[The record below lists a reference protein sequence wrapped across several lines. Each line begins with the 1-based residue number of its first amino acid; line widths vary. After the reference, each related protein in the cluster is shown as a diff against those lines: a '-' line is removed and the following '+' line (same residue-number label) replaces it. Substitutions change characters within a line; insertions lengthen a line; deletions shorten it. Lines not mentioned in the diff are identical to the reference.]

1 MKGDTMTKY
10 RFSDG
15 AAIVFGGSGGLGTGI
30 VKLLAESGSDVA
42 FTYHKNKE
50 GAENNLK
57 SIEDI
62 GRNGLIGGVDLLDIK
77 NVQSF
82 VDEAKEKFGRIH
94 SVIFAT
100 GPFLNIMPVLEAEP
114 EDVYHTLDTDIK
126 GFYHVLRA
134 VVPVLNEGGGGSIT
148 ALTTAAI
155 HKYISTDG
163 LSSIP
168 KAGVQHL
175 CTAIAR
181 EEGHHGIRANCVA
194 VGLIAVG
201 LSQEIDSPPGGIL
214 DQWMSQVPLGRAGD
228 PNELFDA
235 VVFLASDNAGYISGQ
250 SLPVDGGYSG

>member
-1 MKGDTMTKY
+1 MTKY
-10 RFSDG
+10 RFSEG

-30 VKLLAESGSDVA
+30 VNLLAESGSDVA
-42 FTYHKNKE
+42 FSYHKNKE
-50 GAENNLK
+50 SAEKNL
-57 SIEDI
+57 SGIEKI
-62 GRNGLIGGVDLLDIK
+62 GRSGLIAGVDLLDMK
-77 NVQSF
+77 NVQNF
-82 VDEAKEKFGRIH
+82 VNDAKEKFGRIH

-100 GPFLNIMPVLEAEP
+100 GPFLHIMPVLEAKP
-114 EDVYHTLDTDIK
+114 EDVYKTLDTDIK

-134 VVPVLNEGGGGSIT
+134 VVPVLKEGGGGSIT

-214 DQWMSQVPLGRAGD
+214 DQWMNQVPLGRAGD
-228 PNELFDA
+228 PKELFDA

>member
-1 MKGDTMTKY
+1 MTKY
-10 RFSDG
+10 RFSEG

-30 VKLLAESGSDVA
+30 VNLLAESGSDVA
-42 FTYHKNKE
+42 FSFHKNKE
-50 GAENNLK
+50 SAEKNL
-57 SIEDI
+57 SGIEKI
-62 GRNGLIGGVDLLDIK
+62 GRSGLIAGVDLLDMK
-77 NVQSF
+77 NVQNF
-82 VDEAKEKFGRIH
+82 VNDAKEKFGRIH

-100 GPFLNIMPVLEAEP
+100 GPFLHIMPVLEAKP
-114 EDVYHTLDTDIK
+114 EDVYKTIDTDIK

-134 VVPVLNEGGGGSIT
+134 VVPVLKEGGGGSIT

-214 DQWMSQVPLGRAGD
+214 DQWMNQVPLGRAGD
-228 PNELFDA
+228 PKELFDA

>member
-1 MKGDTMTKY
+1 MTKY
-10 RFSDG
+10 RFSEG

-30 VKLLAESGSDVA
+30 VNLLAESGSDVA
-42 FTYHKNKE
+42 FSYHKNKE
-50 GAENNLK
+50 SAEKNL
-57 SIEDI
+57 SGIEKI
-62 GRNGLIGGVDLLDIK
+62 GRSGLIAGVDLLDMK
-77 NVQSF
+77 NVQNF
-82 VDEAKEKFGRIH
+82 VNDAKEKFGRIH

-100 GPFLNIMPVLEAEP
+100 GPFLHIMPVLEAKP
-114 EDVYHTLDTDIK
+114 EDVYKTIDTDIK

-134 VVPVLNEGGGGSIT
+134 VVPVLKEGGGGSIT

-214 DQWMSQVPLGRAGD
+214 DQWMNQVPLARAGD
-228 PNELFDA
+228 PKELFDA

>member
-1 MKGDTMTKY
+1 MTKY
-10 RFSDG
+10 RFSKG

-30 VKLLAESGSDVA
+30 VNLLAESGSDVA
-42 FTYHKNKE
+42 FSYHKNKE
-50 GAENNLK
+50 SAEKNL
-57 SIEDI
+57 SGIEKI
-62 GRNGLIGGVDLLDIK
+62 GRSGLIASVDLLDMK
-77 NVQSF
+77 NVQNF
-82 VDEAKEKFGRIH
+82 VNDAKEKFGRIH

-100 GPFLNIMPVLEAEP
+100 GPFLHIMPVLEAKP
-114 EDVYHTLDTDIK
+114 EDVYKTIDTDIK

-134 VVPVLNEGGGGSIT
+134 VVPVLKEGGGGSIT

-214 DQWMSQVPLGRAGD
+214 DQWMNQVPLGRAGD
-228 PNELFDA
+228 PKELFDA

>member
-1 MKGDTMTKY
+1 M
-10 RFSDG
+10 
-15 AAIVFGGSGGLGTGI
+15 
-30 VKLLAESGSDVA
+30 
-42 FTYHKNKE
+42 
-50 GAENNLK
+50 
-57 SIEDI
+57 
-62 GRNGLIGGVDLLDIK
+62 GRSGLIGSVDLLDMT
-77 NVQSF
+77 NVQNF

-100 GPFLNIMPVLEAEP
+100 GPFLHIMPVLEADP
-114 EDVYHTLDTDIK
+114 KDVYYTLDADIK
-126 GFYHVLRA
+126 GLYHVLRA
-134 VVPVLNEGGGGSIT
+134 VVPLLKEGGGGSIT

-214 DQWMSQVPLGRAGD
+214 DQWMNQVPLGRAGD
-228 PNELFDA
+228 PQELFDA
-235 VVFLASDNAGYISGQ
+235 VVFLASNNAGYISGQ

>member
-1 MKGDTMTKY
+1 MTKY
-10 RFSDG
+10 RFSEG
-15 AAIVFGGSGGLGTGI
+15 AALVFGGSGGLGTGI
-30 VKLLAESGSDVA
+30 VNLLAESGSDVA
-42 FTYHKNKE
+42 FTYYKNKE
-50 GAENNLK
+50 SAESNLK
-57 SIEDI
+57 NIEGM
-62 GRNGLIGGVDLLDIK
+62 GRSGLIGSVDLLDMT
-77 NVQSF
+77 NVQNF
-82 VDEAKEKFGRIH
+82 VDETKEKFGRIH

-100 GPFLNIMPVLEAEP
+100 GPFLHIMPVLEADP
-114 EDVYHTLDTDIK
+114 KDVYYTLDADIK

-134 VVPVLNEGGGGSIT
+134 VVPALKEGGGGSIT

-181 EEGHHGIRANCVA
+181 EEGHNGIRANCVA
-194 VGLIAVG
+194 VCLIAVG

-214 DQWMSQVPLGRAGD
+214 DQWMNQVPLGRAGD
-228 PNELFDA
+228 PQELFDA
-235 VVFLASDNAGYISGQ
+235 VVFLASENAGYISGQ

>member
-1 MKGDTMTKY
+1 MTKY
-10 RFSDG
+10 RFSEG

-30 VKLLAESGSDVA
+30 VNLLAESGSDVA
-42 FTYHKNKE
+42 FSYHKNKE
-50 GAENNLK
+50 SAEKNL
-57 SIEDI
+57 SGIEKI
-62 GRNGLIGGVDLLDIK
+62 GRSGLIASVDLLDMK
-77 NVQSF
+77 NVQNF
-82 VDEAKEKFGRIH
+82 VNDAKEKFGRIH

-100 GPFLNIMPVLEAEP
+100 GPFLHIMPVLEAKP
-114 EDVYHTLDTDIK
+114 EDVYKTIDTDIK

-134 VVPVLNEGGGGSIT
+134 VVPILKEGGGGSIT

-214 DQWMSQVPLGRAGD
+214 DQWMNQVPLGRAGD
-228 PNELFDA
+228 PKELFDA

>member
-1 MKGDTMTKY
+1 MSSY

-15 AAIVFGGSGGLGTGI
+15 AALVFGGSGGLGTGI

-42 FTYHKNKE
+42 FTYFKNKE
-50 GAENNLK
+50 GAEENQK
-57 SIEDI
+57 SVESA
-62 GRNGLIGGVDLLDIK
+62 GKRALIGSVDLLDM
-77 NVQSF
+77 QSV
-82 VDEAKEKFGRIH
+82 VDFATRTKQEFGRIH
-94 SVIFAT
+94 SVVFAT
-100 GPFLNIMPVLEAEP
+100 GPFLHILPVMDAEP
-114 EDVYHTLDTDIK
+114 EDFYYTLDADVK
-126 GFYHVLRA
+126 GFYHVLKA
-134 VVPVLNEGGGGSIT
+134 VVPILREGGGGSIT

-201 LSQEIDSPPGGIL
+201 LSQEIESPPGGIL
-214 DQWMSQVPLGRAGD
+214 DQWMNQVPLGRPGA
-228 PNELFDA
+228 PEELFDT
-235 VVFLASDNAGYISGQ
+235 VVFLASENAGYISGQ
-250 SLPVDGGYSG
+250 SLPVDGGYSA

>member
-1 MKGDTMTKY
+1 MTKY
-10 RFSDG
+10 RFSEG

-30 VKLLAESGSDVA
+30 VNLLAESGSDVA
-42 FTYHKNKE
+42 FSYHKNKE
-50 GAENNLK
+50 SAEKNL
-57 SIEDI
+57 SGIEKI
-62 GRNGLIGGVDLLDIK
+62 GRSGLIASVDLLDMK
-77 NVQSF
+77 NVQNF
-82 VDEAKEKFGRIH
+82 VNDAKEKFGRIH

-100 GPFLNIMPVLEAEP
+100 GPFLHIMPVLEAKP
-114 EDVYHTLDTDIK
+114 EDVYKTIDTDIK

-134 VVPVLNEGGGGSIT
+134 VVPVLKEGGGGSIT

-214 DQWMSQVPLGRAGD
+214 DQWMNQVPLGRAGD
-228 PNELFDA
+228 PKELFDA